1 MTDSILRYLNGVPAF
16 LSYFAIGAGLI
27 ILFCLVYVRL
37 TPHAEFA
44 LIKENKPAAAIAF
57 GGALIGFALPLH
69 AAISHAVSLLDCVLW
84 GVVALIVQLF
94 AFFAVRVVISD
105 LPGRIARDERAA
117 GIYSAAVA
125 ISVGLVNS
133 ASMTY

>member
-1 MTDSILRYLNGVPAF
+1 MTDSILRYLDGVPAF

-27 ILFCLVYVRL
+27 VLFCLVYVRL

-44 LIKENKPAAAIAF
+44 LIKENKPASAIAF
-57 GGALIGFALPLH
+57 GGSLIGFALPLH

-84 GVVALIVQLF
+84 GVVALIVQLV
-94 AFFAVRVVISD
+94 AFFAVRVVVSD

-117 GIYSAAVA
+117 GIFSAAVA

-133 ASMTY
+133 ASMSY

>member
-1 MTDSILRYLNGVPAF
+1 MDSILRYLDGVPAF
-16 LSYFAIGAGLI
+16 LSYFAIGGGLI
-27 ILFCLVYVRL
+27 VLFCLVYVRL

-57 GGALIGFALPLH
+57 GGSLVGFALPLH
-69 AAISHAVSLLDCVLW
+69 AAISHAVSLADCVLW

-94 AFFAVRVVISD
+94 AFFAVRIVISD

-117 GIYSAAVA
+117 GIFSAAVA
-125 ISVGLVNS
+125 IAVGLINS
-133 ASMTY
+133 ASMSY

>member
-1 MTDSILRYLNGVPAF
+1 MTDSILRYLDGVPAF

-27 ILFCLVYVRL
+27 VLFCLVYVRL

-44 LIKENKPAAAIAF
+44 LIKENKPASAIAF
-57 GGALIGFALPLH
+57 GGSLIGFALPLH
-69 AAISHAVSLLDCVLW
+69 AAISHAVSLVDCVLW
-84 GVVALIVQLF
+84 GVVALIVQLV
-94 AFFAVRVVISD
+94 AFFAVRLVVSD

-117 GIYSAAVA
+117 GIFSAAVA

-133 ASMTY
+133 ASMSY

>member
-1 MTDSILRYLNGVPAF
+1 MTDSILRYLDGVPAF

-94 AFFAVRVVISD
+94 AFFAVRIVISD

>member
-1 MTDSILRYLNGVPAF
+1 MTDSIMRYLGGVPAF

-27 ILFCLVYVRL
+27 VLFCLVYVRL

-94 AFFAVRVVISD
+94 AFFAVRIVISD

>member
-1 MTDSILRYLNGVPAF
+1 MTDSILRYLDGVPAF

-84 GVVALIVQLF
+84 GIVALIVQLF
-94 AFFAVRVVISD
+94 AFFAVRIVISD

>member
-1 MTDSILRYLNGVPAF
+1 MTDSILRYLDGVPAF

-27 ILFCLVYVRL
+27 VLFCLVYVRL

-44 LIKENKPAAAIAF
+44 LIKENKPASAIAF
-57 GGALIGFALPLH
+57 GGSLIGFALPLH

-84 GVVALIVQLF
+84 GVVALIVQLV
-94 AFFAVRVVISD
+94 AFFAVRLVVSD

-117 GIYSAAVA
+117 GIFSAAVA

-133 ASMTY
+133 ASMSY

>member
-1 MTDSILRYLNGVPAF
+1 MTDSILRYLGGVPAF

-44 LIKENKPAAAIAF
+44 LIKENKSASAIAF
-57 GGALIGFALPLH
+57 GGSLIGFALPLH

-94 AFFAVRVVISD
+94 AFFAVRIVVSD

-117 GIYSAAVA
+117 GIFSAAVA

-133 ASMTY
+133 ASMSY

>member
-1 MTDSILRYLNGVPAF
+1 MTDSILRYLDGVPAF

-94 AFFAVRVVISD
+94 AFFAVRIVIAD

>member
-1 MTDSILRYLNGVPAF
+1 MDLIVSYLDGVPAF
-16 LSYFAIGAGLI
+16 LSYFAIGIGLTV
-27 ILFCLVYVRL
+27 LFGLVYIRL

-69 AAISHAVSLLDCVLW
+69 SAISHAVSLADCVLW

-94 AFFAVRVVISD
+94 AFFAVRALISD

-117 GIYSAAVA
+117 GIFAAAVS
-125 ISVGLVNS
+125 ITVGLLNA
-133 ASMTY
+133 ASMSY

>member
-1 MTDSILRYLNGVPAF
+1 MSDSILRYLDGVPAF

-69 AAISHAVSLLDCVLW
+69 AAISHAVSLVDCVLW

-94 AFFAVRVVISD
+94 AFFAVRIVISD

-125 ISVGLVNS
+125 ISVGLINS
-133 ASMTY
+133 ASMSY

>member
-1 MTDSILRYLNGVPAF
+1 MTDSILRYLGGLPAF
-16 LSYFAIGAGLI
+16 LSYFSIGAGLI
-27 ILFCLVYVRL
+27 VLFCLVYVRL

-94 AFFAVRVVISD
+94 AFFAVRIVISD

>member
-1 MTDSILRYLNGVPAF
+1 MDLIVSYLNGVPAF
-16 LSYFAIGAGLI
+16 LSYFGIGIGLTL
-27 ILFCLVYVRL
+27 LFCLVYVRL

-69 AAISHAVSLLDCVLW
+69 SAIAHAVSLADCVLW
-84 GVVALIVQLF
+84 GVVALFVQLL
-94 AFFAVRVVISD
+94 AFFAVRALISD

-117 GIYSAAVA
+117 GIFAAAVS
-125 ISVGLVNS
+125 ITVGLLNA
-133 ASMTY
+133 ASMSY

>member
-1 MTDSILRYLNGVPAF
+1 MDSIANYLGGVPAF
-16 LSYFAIGAGLI
+16 LSYFAIGVALTL
-27 ILFCLVYVRL
+27 LFGFVYVRL

-57 GGALIGFALPLH
+57 GGSLLGFALPLH
-69 AAISHAVSLLDCVLW
+69 AAISHAVSLADCVLW

-94 AFFAVRVVISD
+94 AFFAVRALIPD

-117 GIYSAAVA
+117 GIFAAAVS
-125 ISVGLVNS
+125 ITVGLLNA
-133 ASMTY
+133 ASMSY

>member
-1 MTDSILRYLNGVPAF
+1 MTDSILRYLGGVPAF
-16 LSYFAIGAGLI
+16 LSYFGIGAGLI
-27 ILFCLVYVRL
+27 VLFCFVYVRL

-44 LIKENKPAAAIAF
+44 LMKENKPAAAIAF
-57 GGALIGFALPLH
+57 GGSLVGFALPLH

-117 GIYSAAVA
+117 GIFSAAVA

-133 ASMTY
+133 ASMSY

>member
-1 MTDSILRYLNGVPAF
+1 MTDSILRYLGGVPAF

-27 ILFCLVYVRL
+27 VLFCLVYVRL

-94 AFFAVRVVISD
+94 AFFAVRAVISD

-117 GIYSAAVA
+117 GIFSAAVA
-125 ISVGLVNS
+125 IAIGLVNS
-133 ASMTY
+133 ASMSY

>member
-1 MTDSILRYLNGVPAF
+1 MTDSILRYLGGVPAF

-44 LIKENKPAAAIAF
+44 LIKENKPASAIAF
-57 GGALIGFALPLH
+57 GGSLVGFALPLH

-94 AFFAVRVVISD
+94 AFFAVRIVVSD

-117 GIYSAAVA
+117 GIFSAAVA
-125 ISVGLVNS
+125 IAVGLVNS
-133 ASMTY
+133 ASMSY

>member
-1 MTDSILRYLNGVPAF
+1 MTDSIMRYLGGVPAF

-27 ILFCLVYVRL
+27 VLFCLVYVRL

-57 GGALIGFALPLH
+57 GGAIIGFALPLH

-94 AFFAVRVVISD
+94 AFFAVRIVISD

-117 GIYSAAVA
+117 GIFSAAIA